1 MIVISRHVAIPD
13 GELEI
18 TAIRAQGAGG
28 QHVNKTS
35 TAIHLR
41 FDIRASSLPE
51 YYKER
56 LLAASHHL
64 ISSDGVIV
72 IKAQEYRSQELNR
85 EAALARLVAMIKEL
99 TTEKSPTTHAAH
111 PCIERAQAGIESTK
125 IKREGDARQSAQ
137 RSGIKKEW
145 MVKKAIVT
153 AMAVI
158 SLFTLMGCNNRAEVD
173 TLSPAQAAELKPMP
187 QSWRGVLPC
196 ADCEGIETS
205 LFLEK
210 DGTWVMNERYL
221 GAREEPSSFAS
232 YGTWAR
238 TADKLVLT
246 DSKGE
251 KSYYRAKGDALEM
264 LDREGNPI
272 ESQFNYTLEAA
283 QSSLPMTPMTL
294 RGMYFY
300 MADAATFT
308 DCATGKRF
316 MVANNAELERSY
328 LAARGHSEKPVLLS
342 VEGHFTLEGNPDTGA
357 PTKVL
362 APDTAGKFYPNQ
374 DCSSLGQ

>member
-1 MIVISRHVAIPD
+1 
-13 GELEI
+13 
-18 TAIRAQGAGG
+18 
-28 QHVNKTS
+28 
-35 TAIHLR
+35 
-41 FDIRASSLPE
+41 
-51 YYKER
+51 
-56 LLAASHHL
+56 
-64 ISSDGVIV
+64 
-72 IKAQEYRSQELNR
+72 
-85 EAALARLVAMIKEL
+85 
-99 TTEKSPTTHAAH
+99 
-111 PCIERAQAGIESTK
+111 
-125 IKREGDARQSAQ
+125 
-137 RSGIKKEW
+137 

-272 ESQFNYTLEAA
+272 ESQFYYTLEPA

-316 MVANNAELERSY
+316 MVANNAELERGY
-328 LAARGHSEKPVLLS
+328 LAARGHSEKPMLLS
-342 VEGHFTLEGNPDTGA
+342 VEGHFTLEANPI
-357 PTKVL
+357 PVRQPK
-362 APDTAGKFYPNQ
+362 Y
-374 DCSSLGQ
+374 